1 MRTRTARESSFA
13 LTRTFM
19 LAVVLYALGGA
30 AVGGAVGTVL
40 GLRRRAKKARELR
53 VAESRELSYLG
64 KVSPNWLEAVQQMR
78 LLSELGDV
86 PMQRKH
92 YQAIE
97 KASNGLA
104 AIAVEGLQGHKTAVD
119 DLYRRAHD
127 MVMTIENGMGALLKN
142 VPPAAQNRFEEYRNT
157 INSFSNNTLA
167 EVNAE
172 FKRIKSTPP
181 S

>member
-1 MRTRTARESSFA
+1 
-13 LTRTFM
+13 M

-86 PMQRKH
+86 PALPHSLRISGDPDQIGWQLCDMAPLASIDLQRLLV
-92 YQAIE
+92 AD
-97 KASNGLA
+97 GLEA
-104 AIAVEGLQGHKTAVD
+104 RLLLLVELCDAMCGDVVGL
-119 DLYRRAHD
+119 
-127 MVMTIENGMGALLKN
+127 
-142 VPPAAQNRFEEYRNT
+142 
-157 INSFSNNTLA
+157 LA
-167 EVNAE
+167 GGE
-172 FKRIKSTPP
+172 PGGP
-181 S
+181 D